1 AVVQDGCELARCQL
15 ICKNQI
21 LLILMWKLIQIRLLW
36 VGNGPA
42 GISLSAMLAG
52 WHPFYNNSNPHPNPQ
67 IHAQFNSTENQSLL
81 FQDLNSAATLLTTS
95 EHSTSN
101 LTPFGCLYDSL
112 VRPSFFNDLQTENE
126 NNSNKS
132 SIIWRQIQNN
142 SVPHIVLGDTQIG
155 GSWTGFEDEIKAV
168 SISNWMDL
176 PGYSLAED
184 FLGDPSLNNQRP
196 TAKTFRNYL
205 TAYCNVMGILKNFRP
220 NTKVLQI
227 KKLYNKIT
235 GSYWKVNGVDTL
247 TNKIFIIRCRNVVL
261 ACGKN
266 KQRRLEFDSNSTS
279 IVYDLNSLKNCISN
293 NSSKNH
299 PVIIVGD
306 GISAA
311 DAVIC
316 ALERNCQVLHLIRRN
331 DRQLKNVMISRL
343 SPLVY
348 PEYVRVYQLM
358 SGQRIEENYSKLT
371 ETTIRSVS
379 GNLIELNT
387 PAGIIKEQFLCLSIC
402 IGRQTEFPLL
412 KGVAIDNLEQF
423 SSTNYCSSNDSSL
436 FAIGAMIGDHFVRY
450 LVGGTLCTAQALILR
465 NTFTKSLRQPFKV
478 LFDKNERF
486 ACCCYSKKKK
496 GQEEK
501 FKFLRTNSASTPLT
515 QLVKEIVIVKK
526 YF

>member
-1 AVVQDGCELARCQL
+1 
-15 ICKNQI
+15 
-21 LLILMWKLIQIRLLW
+21 M
-36 VGNGPA
+36 
-42 GISLSAMLAG
+42 
-52 WHPFYNNSNPHPNPQ
+52 HFPFYDSSDLCEISSNEKIEVKDDEQKSNSINFDVE
-67 IHAQFNSTENQSLL
+67 IDTDT
-81 FQDLNSAATLLTTS
+81 DLTSAATLLTSS

-126 NNSNKS
+126 NNLNKS
-132 SIIWRQIQNN
+132 SILWRQIPNN

-184 FLGDPSLNNQRP
+184 FLEDPSLNNQRP

-220 NTKVLQI
+220 NTK
-227 KKLYNKIT
+227 
-235 GSYWKVNGVDTL
+235 
-247 TNKIFIIRCRNVVL
+247 
-261 ACGKN
+261 
-266 KQRRLEFDSNSTS
+266 FDSNSTS

-293 NSSKNH
+293 NSLKNH

-331 DRQLKNVMISRL
+331 DRQLKNIMISRL

-358 SGQRIEENYSKLT
+358 SGQRIEENYTKLT
-371 ETTIRSVS
+371 ETTIR
-379 GNLIELNT
+379 
-387 PAGIIKEQFLCLSIC
+387 
-402 IGRQTEFPLL
+402 R
-412 KGVAIDNLEQF
+412 VAIDNLEQF
-423 SSTNYCSSNDSSL
+423 SSTNYSSSNDSSL

-450 LVGGTLCTAQALILR
+450 LVGGALCTAQALILR
-465 NTFTKSLRQPFKV
+465 NNFTKSLRQPFKV

-496 GQEEK
+496 GKEEK
-501 FKFLRTNSASTPLT
+501 LKFLRTNSASTPLT
-515 QLVKEIVIVKK
+515 QLVKEIVYDVDYKPAMPLELNLTEEQFAKIKK
-526 YF
+526 DFDRDIEENLIMDTYLKGNLMEGDFGGAIIWKEQQKNVIGGIYCGLDQKDNISIFTCIFRDEQLQAFELVPKKNRE

>member
-1 AVVQDGCELARCQL
+1 MFLQKSNPINFDVEIDTDTV
-15 ICKNQI
+15 I
-21 LLILMWKLIQIRLLW
+21 

-67 IHAQFNSTENQSLL
+67 IHAQFSSTENQSLL
-81 FQDLNSAATLLTTS
+81 FQDLNSAATLLITS

-112 VRPSFFNDLQTENE
+112 VRPSFFNDLQNENE

-205 TAYCNVMGILKNFRP
+205 TAYCNVM
-220 NTKVLQI
+220 
-227 KKLYNKIT
+227 
-235 GSYWKVNGVDTL
+235 
-247 TNKIFIIRCRNVVL
+247 
-261 ACGKN
+261 
-266 KQRRLEFDSNSTS
+266 
-279 IVYDLNSLKNCISN
+279 
-293 NSSKNH
+293 
-299 PVIIVGD
+299 VIIVGD

-316 ALERNCQVLHLIRRN
+316 ALERNCQVLHLIRRS

-371 ETTIRSVS
+371 ETTIRS
-379 GNLIELNT
+379 
-387 PAGIIKEQFLCLSIC
+387 
-402 IGRQTEFPLL
+402 
-412 KGVAIDNLEQF
+412 
-423 SSTNYCSSNDSSL
+423 
-436 FAIGAMIGDHFVRY
+436 
-450 LVGGTLCTAQALILR
+450 
-465 NTFTKSLRQPFKV
+465 
-478 LFDKNERF
+478 
-486 ACCCYSKKKK
+486 
-496 GQEEK
+496 
-501 FKFLRTNSASTPLT
+501 
-515 QLVKEIVIVKK
+515 
-526 YF
+526 

>member
-1 AVVQDGCELARCQL
+1 M
-15 ICKNQI
+15 I
-21 LLILMWKLIQIRLLW
+21 LCFPIVDQKSKSINFDAEIDTDTVI

-52 WHPFYNNSNPHPNPQ
+52 WHPFYNNSNPHPTPQ

-81 FQDLNSAATLLTTS
+81 FQDLTSAATLLTYS

-126 NNSNKS
+126 NNLNKS

-155 GSWTGFEDEIKAV
+155 GSWTGFEDEIIFKNWGKENEKASQNPNAV

-205 TAYCNVMGILKNFRP
+205 NAYCNVMGILKNFRP

-293 NSSKNH
+293 NSLKNH

-331 DRQLKNVMISRL
+331 DRQLKNIMISRL

-358 SGQRIEENYSKLT
+358 SGQRIEEKYSKLT

-379 GNLIELNT
+379 GNFIEMNT
-387 PAGIIKEQFLCLSIC
+387 PGGIIK
-402 IGRQTEFPLL
+402 
-412 KGVAIDNLEQF
+412 
-423 SSTNYCSSNDSSL
+423 
-436 FAIGAMIGDHFVRY
+436 VRK
-450 LVGGTLCTAQALILR
+450 C
-465 NTFTKSLRQPFKV
+465 
-478 LFDKNERF
+478 
-486 ACCCYSKKKK
+486 
-496 GQEEK
+496 
-501 FKFLRTNSASTPLT
+501 
-515 QLVKEIVIVKK
+515 
-526 YF
+526 

>member
-1 AVVQDGCELARCQL
+1 MHFPFYDSSDFCEISSNEKIEEKDDEQKSNP
-15 ICKNQI
+15 INFDVEI
-21 LLILMWKLIQIRLLW
+21 DTDTVI

-112 VRPSFFNDLQTENE
+112 VRPSFFNDLQNENE

-205 TAYCNVMGILKNFRP
+205 TAYCNVM
-220 NTKVLQI
+220 
-227 KKLYNKIT
+227 
-235 GSYWKVNGVDTL
+235 
-247 TNKIFIIRCRNVVL
+247 
-261 ACGKN
+261 
-266 KQRRLEFDSNSTS
+266 
-279 IVYDLNSLKNCISN
+279 
-293 NSSKNH
+293 
-299 PVIIVGD
+299 VIIVGD

-316 ALERNCQVLHLIRRN
+316 ALERNCQVLHLIRRS

-387 PAGIIKEQFLCLSIC
+387 PGGIIKEQFLCLSIC

-450 LVGGTLCTAQALILR
+450 LVGGALCTAQALILR
-465 NTFTKSLRQPFKV
+465 NNFAKSLRQPFKV

-501 FKFLRTNSASTPLT
+501 LKFLRTNSASTPLT
-515 QLVKEIVIVKK
+515 QLVKEIVM
-526 YF
+526 